1 MADAARDWRDLL
13 AGAAARDAAAQEE
26 LIARFQP
33 RVREIVHRALE
44 GDFRRS
50 HRWIL
55 PLFSTRDVVQ
65 DVFLQVVRGLEEAD
79 FPGEEAFVAYLSTV
93 VRNRLLD
100 AVRHHEAQKRDSRKR
115 IEPGTVGFEGIAP
128 SRDPTPTLAASLAEQ
143 SALVH
148 EVFATFP
155 ERQRLLLE
163 RRLVDGITYPE
174 LARELGY
181 ASEDTVRNAFLDAHA
196 KLLVRLRSRGV

>member
-1 MADAARDWRDLL
+1 VSGGDWRDLL
-13 AGAAARDAAAQEE
+13 ARVVQRDAAAQDE
-26 LIARFQP
+26 LVARCHE
-33 RVREIVHRALE
+33 RVRDLVHRALA
-44 GDFRRS
+44 GDFRKN

-65 DVFLQVVRGLEEAD
+65 DVFVQVVRGLDGGD
-79 FPGEEAFVAYLSTV
+79 FPDEAAFVAYLGTV

-100 AVRHHEAQKRDSRKR
+100 AVRHHEAAKRDSRR
-115 IEPGTVGFEGIAP
+115 RLDPGSIGVDALAP

-143 SALVH
+143 SGIVH
-148 EVFATFP
+148 EVFGSFP

-163 RRLVDGITYPE
+163 RRLIDGSTYPE

-181 ASEDTVRNAFLDAHA
+181 ASEDTARNAFLDAHA
-196 KLLVRLRSRGV
+196 KLLVRLRAKGV